1 MCKFGCE
8 KIQWKLLNY
17 AFLFSGKDFNWI
29 LEQKIVAA
37 LVYLGKAKKLKFAFL
52 YLYVINCS
60 LFAQVAI
67 YFYLNGLV
75 DCWIRAEKFGNPLL
89 IFWRENFFSRI
100 F

>member
-8 KIQWKLLNY
+8 KIQWKLLKY
-17 AFLFSGKDFNWI
+17 VFFIFWYRCYLI

-37 LVYLGKAKKLKFAFL
+37 LVCEEAKKLKIQFL
-52 YLYVINCS
+52 YLYIINCS
-60 LFAQVAI
+60 LFAQIAI